1 MRPRGFG
8 KKVTAKSFMLRD
20 FDSLSLSAIQSE
32 ITDKSSF
39 IKVHKEF
46 ELFVLTN
53 VLPVGYTCSHH
64 LQIYNLLK
72 TLLPIFNPPKS
83 NATSAQG
90 LNKAILLALGTTLT
104 SLKNLPFSD
113 KAPNSSPNSFLKVET
128 MALSQKIVSQLDY
141 SLKYSIFFL
150 NQYDSCYQVTQ
161 SFDLLSYSPF
171 WNLFN
176 SELSLFRSDYLN
188 HSLSL
193 WSSLSH
199 FYLQCFNSLISF
211 SQSKFN
217 LPCPLESLF
226 SHFSHNLNQ
235 GNSLSYLIEAWQV
248 HLNMVSQT
256 SFFYKSPNLNK
267 WSSYLETDSWGSYFY
282 DGHNILDLLSEA
294 FPWFINKSYTP
305 SAIVSLK
312 SARTQKYLREWVHS
326 KSFSACSLPY
336 FEACPHLSSLVSSSS
351 DFH

>member
-72 TLLPIFNPPKS
+72 SLLPIFNPPKS
-83 NATSAQG
+83 KATSAQG
-90 LNKAILLALGTTLT
+90 LNKAILLALGSTLT

-113 KAPNSSPNSFLKVET
+113 KAPNSSHNSFLKVET

-141 SLKYSIFFL
+141 CLKYSLYFL

-161 SFDLLSYSPF
+161 SFDLLS
-171 WNLFN
+171 
-176 SELSLFRSDYLN
+176 
-188 HSLSL
+188 
-193 WSSLSH
+193 
-199 FYLQCFNSLISF
+199 
-211 SQSKFN
+211 
-217 LPCPLESLF
+217 
-226 SHFSHNLNQ
+226 
-235 GNSLSYLIEAWQV
+235 
-248 HLNMVSQT
+248 
-256 SFFYKSPNLNK
+256 
-267 WSSYLETDSWGSYFY
+267 
-282 DGHNILDLLSEA
+282 
-294 FPWFINKSYTP
+294 
-305 SAIVSLK
+305 
-312 SARTQKYLREWVHS
+312 
-326 KSFSACSLPY
+326 
-336 FEACPHLSSLVSSSS
+336 
-351 DFH
+351 

>member
-72 TLLPIFNPPKS
+72 SLLPIFNPPKS

-176 SELSLFRSDYLN
+176 SELSLSRSDYLN

-199 FYLQCFNSLISF
+199 FYLQCFNSVISF

-235 GNSLSYLIEAWQV
+235 GNSLSYLIDAWQV

-282 DGHNILDLLSEA
+282 DGHNISDLLSEA

-312 SARTQKYLREWVHS
+312 SARTQKYLREWVRS

-336 FEACPHLSSLVSSSS
+336 FEACPILSSLIFSSL
-351 DFH
+351 DF

>member
-72 TLLPIFNPPKS
+72 SLLPIFNPPKS

-104 SLKNLPFSD
+104 SLKNLPFSN

-141 SLKYSIFFL
+141 CLKYSIFFL

-176 SELSLFRSDYLN
+176 SELSLSRSDYLN

-199 FYLQCFNSLISF
+199 FYLQCFNSVISF

-235 GNSLSYLIEAWQV
+235 GNSLSSLIDAWQV
-248 HLNMVSQT
+248 HLNLVSQT

-282 DGHNILDLLSEA
+282 DGHNISDLLSEA

-326 KSFSACSLPY
+326 KSFLACSLPY
-336 FEACPHLSSLVSSSS
+336 FEACPHLSSLISSSL

>member
-8 KKVTAKSFMLRD
+8 KKVTTKSFMLRD
-20 FDSLSLSAIQSE
+20 FDNLTLSAIQSE

-72 TLLPIFNPPKS
+72 SLLPLFNPPKS

-90 LNKAILLALGTTLT
+90 LNKAILLALGSNLT

-113 KAPNSSPNSFLKVET
+113 KAPNSSPKSET
-128 MALSQKIVSQLDY
+128 MALSQKLVSQLDY

-171 WNLFN
+171 WKLFN
-176 SELSLFRSDYLN
+176 SELSLSRSAYLD
-188 HSLSL
+188 HSLFL
-193 WSSLSH
+193 WSSLSL
-199 FYLQCFNSLISF
+199 FYLQCFNSVISF
-211 SQSKFN
+211 SLSKFN
-217 LPCPLESLF
+217 LPCPLEGLF
-226 SHFSHNLNQ
+226 SHFAHNLNQ
-235 GNSLSYLIEAWQV
+235 GNSLSCLIDAWQA
-248 HLNMVSQT
+248 HLNQVSQT
-256 SFFYKSPNLNK
+256 SFFYKTPNLNK

-282 DGHNILDLLSEA
+282 DGHNISDLLSEA
-294 FPWFINKSYTP
+294 FPWFINKSYAP

-312 SARTQKYLREWVHS
+312 SARTQKYLREWANS
-326 KSFSACSLPY
+326 KSISPWSLPD
-336 FEACPHLSSLVSSSS
+336 FEPCPHLSGLISCTLDS
-351 DFH
+351 